1 MKNKLSSDEQQNL
14 LLILVGES
22 GAGKS
27 TLCRLIGQPEKW
39 FSSSGAI
46 VAALQEKGVEINHD
60 TIHAFANEAYKNN
73 PEWQIPQ
80 IIDFLNS
87 KGCIILDGPR
97 RLREVR
103 ALKEQVPNTK
113 IIKVTAP
120 EKTRFSRLQER
131 DNINESDFQRVLADE
146 AFETELG
153 QILNMCDYTI
163 QNNGTMEELSVE
175 AQKIARA
182 ILEYS
187 VENSKERKSEIRNI

>member
-39 FSSSGAI
+39 YSSSGAI
-46 VAALQEKGVEINHD
+46 VDALQEKGVEINHD

-87 KGCIILDGPR
+87 RGCIVLDGPR
-97 RLREVR
+97 RLQEVR
-103 ALKEQVPNTK
+103 ALEERVPNTK

-120 EKTRFSRLQER
+120 EEIRFSRLQKR
-131 DNINESDFQRVLADE
+131 DNIDESDFQRILVDE

-175 AQKIARA
+175 AQKIAKT

-187 VENSKERKSEIRNI
+187 VENSEERKSEIRNI